1 MSTFP
6 EDSLIQKLNKYV
18 KYGTKVTLQVK
29 DLEPTD
35 NTRHFS
41 SDMGGESEKYITG
54 IIYHD
59 DLSEEIFVFLE
70 DGKNEGQ
77 DVLHYSLSNIK
88 KAELNKGGRRRRTQ
102 KALKKARRN
111 SRRYSRRNSKR
122 YSRRNSKRY
131 SRRN

>member
-1 MSTFP
+1 MSTIS
-6 EDSLIQKLNKYV
+6 EDVLNQLNQYV

-41 SDMGGESEKYITG
+41 SDMGGEPEKYITG

-59 DLSEEIFVFLE
+59 EFSPQTFVFLE
-70 DGKNEGQ
+70 DGKNAGQ
-77 DVLHYSLSNIK
+77 DVLYYSLSNIK
-88 KAELNKGGRRRRTQ
+88 KAEINKGGRRKGTKKALKKALKKARKGTK

-111 SRRYSRRNSKR
+111 SRRYSRRN
-122 YSRRNSKRY
+122 
-131 SRRN
+131 

>member
-6 EDSLIQKLNKYV
+6 EDVLNQLNKYV

-35 NTRHFS
+35 NTRHFP
-41 SDMGGESEKYITG
+41 SDMGGEPEKYITG

-59 DLSEEIFVFLE
+59 DLSPQTFVFLE

-77 DVLHYSLSNIK
+77 DVLYYSLSNIK
-88 KAELNKGGRRRRTQ
+88 KAETNKGGRRRRTK
-102 KALKKARRN
+102 KALKKARKNSRRYSRRN
-111 SRRYSRRNSKR
+111 SRRYSRRN
-122 YSRRNSKRY
+122 
-131 SRRN
+131 

>member
-6 EDSLIQKLNKYV
+6 EDVLNQLNKYV

-41 SDMGGESEKYITG
+41 SDMGGEPEKYITG

-59 DLSEEIFVFLE
+59 DLSPQTFVFLE

-77 DVLHYSLSNIK
+77 DVLYYSLSNIK
-88 KAELNKGGRRRRTQ
+88 RAETNKGGRRRRTK
-102 KALKKARRN
+102 KALKKARKGTKKALKKA
-111 SRRYSRRNSKR
+111 RRNSKR
-122 YSRRNSKRY
+122 YSRRN
-131 SRRN
+131 

>member
-6 EDSLIQKLNKYV
+6 EDVLNQLNKYV

-41 SDMGGESEKYITG
+41 SDMGGEPEKYITG

-59 DLSEEIFVFLE
+59 DLSPQTFVFLE

-77 DVLHYSLSNIK
+77 DVLYYSLSNIK
-88 KAELNKGGRRRRTQ
+88 RAETNKGGRRRRT
-102 KALKKARRN
+102 KKARKN

-122 YSRRNSKRY
+122 YSRRN
-131 SRRN
+131 

>member
-6 EDSLIQKLNKYV
+6 EDVLNQLNKYV

-41 SDMGGESEKYITG
+41 SDMGGEPEKYITG

-59 DLSEEIFVFLE
+59 DLSPQTFVFLE

-77 DVLHYSLSNIK
+77 DVLYYSLSNIK
-88 KAELNKGGRRRRTQ
+88 RAETNKGGRRRRTK

-111 SRRYSRRNSKR
+111 SRRYSRRNSRR
-122 YSRRNSKRY
+122 YSRRN
-131 SRRN
+131 

>member
-6 EDSLIQKLNKYV
+6 EDVLNQLNKYV

-41 SDMGGESEKYITG
+41 SDMGGEPEKYITG

-59 DLSEEIFVFLE
+59 DLSPQTFVFLE

-77 DVLHYSLSNIK
+77 DVLYYSLSNIK
-88 KAELNKGGRRRRTQ
+88 KAETNKGGRRRRTK
-102 KALKKARRN
+102 KALKKARKNSRRYSRRN
-111 SRRYSRRNSKR
+111 SRRYSRRN
-122 YSRRNSKRY
+122 
-131 SRRN
+131 